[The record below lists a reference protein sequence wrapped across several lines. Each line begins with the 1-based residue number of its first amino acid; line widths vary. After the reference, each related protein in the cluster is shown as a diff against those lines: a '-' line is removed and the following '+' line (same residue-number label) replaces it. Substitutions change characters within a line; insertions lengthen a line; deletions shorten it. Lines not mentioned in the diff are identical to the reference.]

1 MVSTPEASGITKQ
14 GMLGR
19 KLVQSPRVAFRVA
32 FRVAVEVAAL
42 VVTIAVVTIAVVTIA
57 CRQWIRTHD
66 FKAIC
71 RKTFG
76 NGK

>member
-32 FRVAVEVAAL
+32 VEVAPL
-42 VVTIAVVTIAVVTIA
+42 VVTIAVVTIA

>member
-14 GMLGR
+14 GMHGR

-32 FRVAVEVAAL
+32 FRVAVEVAPL
-42 VVTIAVVTIAVVTIA
+42 VVTIAVVTIA
-57 CRQWIRTHD
+57 CWQWIRTHD